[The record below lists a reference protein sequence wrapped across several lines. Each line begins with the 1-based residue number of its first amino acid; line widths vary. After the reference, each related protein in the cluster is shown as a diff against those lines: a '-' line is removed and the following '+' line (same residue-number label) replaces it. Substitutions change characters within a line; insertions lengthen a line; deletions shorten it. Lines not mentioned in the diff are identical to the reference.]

1 MLPNLAHRPSHT
13 GSQNS
18 QLPTPLLFPPPR
30 GLAPSLPSN
39 GRKELLTWQKSFSI
53 HTDKRDGS
61 PNFTLFVLSQT
72 NVGLNLQYFFFFLT
86 S

>member
-1 MLPNLAHRPSHT
+1 MLPNLAHLPSHT

-18 QLPTPLLFPPPR
+18 QLPTPLLPQ

-61 PNFTLFVLSQT
+61 NFTLFVLSQT